1 MSRAEKIIRQVI
13 EELSPRQGEVVSG
26 GTYEDEPILRTGRQ
40 LLEAQ
45 QVTARQTQRL
55 DRPRSPQQ
63 EREASLSSSKRVSND
78 IIREMRNRN
87 AVSRK
92 LLECMDKQCF
102 HCFCS
107 VAFAAH

>member
-45 QVTARQTQRL
+45 LATTIAL
-55 DRPRSPQQ
+55 
-63 EREASLSSSKRVSND
+63 
-78 IIREMRNRN
+78 
-87 AVSRK
+87 
-92 LLECMDKQCF
+92 
-102 HCFCS
+102 
-107 VAFAAH
+107 

>member
-45 QVTARQTQRL
+45 LATNRQTQRL

-63 EREASLSSSKRVSND
+63 EREASLSSSKRRS
-78 IIREMRNRN
+78 
-87 AVSRK
+87 
-92 LLECMDKQCF
+92 
-102 HCFCS
+102 
-107 VAFAAH
+107 